1 MRFLVSYLERG
12 EEDKTVSVDE
22 EGFKELKKREKN
34 GELIILHVIVISERG
49 TGISADVIILPLF
62 FHPKPLRLSR
72 RGGWFKCLVEQVR
85 KITLS

>member
-34 GELIILHVIVISERG
+34 GELIILY
-49 TGISADVIILPLF
+49 VIILPLF